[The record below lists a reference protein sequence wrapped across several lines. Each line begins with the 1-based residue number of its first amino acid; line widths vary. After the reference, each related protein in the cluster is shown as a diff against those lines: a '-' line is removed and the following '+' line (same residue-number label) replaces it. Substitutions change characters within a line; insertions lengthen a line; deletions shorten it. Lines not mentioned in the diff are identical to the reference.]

1 MMFRLKFLK
10 PFSGMTNP
18 LQRIKKREYKNLPIY
33 ILMLTC
39 TSKWFIEGVVD
50 QTILTV
56 LFLGLGLGLL
66 VLKKGIQIQR
76 PSAIWLIYC
85 FSIMLSV
92 LISGGGFNVWGRALI
107 YVLIVLYAVLAGY
120 EDFDLGKAV
129 KLLIGLSL
137 FYAFFIFIQYLFTEG
152 FNDLYF
158 PLLSDTTGQRAELYS
173 RRGYYFGL
181 HTSPHEVA
189 GILAFAIAALLFRIL
204 LIGKEKKSLKLLV
217 PVIALVVALFLTG
230 KKGVLLAFAGAFV
243 VTAVIM
249 YGSKKQWKKALI
261 AVGMSVLIL
270 IVALVIIRSA
280 PDNALFYRLN
290 QFIDQLLSGQAV
302 GSDRMRL
309 YQHAINAWKD
319 NKLFG
324 IGWYQF
330 VALSTTEFGYSAA
343 HQVNLDYLQWLC
355 ETGIVGVILNLI
367 PLLVTF
373 CQALIVGVKAL
384 SNIKEQTKKWTV
396 LFAIFIQIFTV
407 AYAFVEIP
415 FYDVYF
421 FGVYM
426 LSCMIVNGV
435 YVTEIMR
442 TNKEPCCLKKVWS
455 SYEQRRKTG

>member
-1 MMFRLKFLK
+1 MK
-10 PFSGMTNP
+10 SS
-18 LQRIKKREYKNLPIY
+18 LQRIKNRDYTNLPIY
-33 ILMLTC
+33 ILLLTC

-56 LFLGLGLGLL
+56 FFLGLGLGLL

-85 FSIMLSV
+85 FSIILSV
-92 LISGGGFNVWGRALI
+92 LISGGGFSVWGRALI
-107 YVLIVLYAVLAGY
+107 YVLIVLYAVMAGH
-120 EDFDLGKAV
+120 EDFNLDKAI
-129 KLLIGLSL
+129 KLLIALSL

-152 FNDLYF
+152 FNNLYF

-204 LIGKEKKSLKLLV
+204 LIGKEKKVLKLLV
-217 PVIALVVALFLTG
+217 PVVALVVALFLTG
-230 KKGVLLAFAGAFV
+230 KKGVLLALAGAFV

-261 AVGMSVLIL
+261 AVGMSALIL
-270 IVALVIIRSA
+270 IIVLVIIRSA
-280 PDNALFYRLN
+280 PDNAVSYRLN

-302 GSDRMRL
+302 GSDRTQL
-309 YQHAINAWKD
+309 YQHAVNAWKD

-330 VALSTTEFGYSAA
+330 VSLSTSELGYSVA

-355 ETGIVGVILNLI
+355 ETGIVGLILNLI
-367 PLLVTF
+367 PLLFTF
-373 CQALIVGVKAL
+373 YQALVVGIKAL

-407 AYAFVEIP
+407 AYAFIEIP

-426 LSCMIVNGV
+426 LSFMIINGV
-435 YVTEIMR
+435 YATEIAR
-442 TNKEPCCLKKVWS
+442 TSKFSCCLKKVWR
-455 SYEQRRKTG
+455 SYEQRRKIG